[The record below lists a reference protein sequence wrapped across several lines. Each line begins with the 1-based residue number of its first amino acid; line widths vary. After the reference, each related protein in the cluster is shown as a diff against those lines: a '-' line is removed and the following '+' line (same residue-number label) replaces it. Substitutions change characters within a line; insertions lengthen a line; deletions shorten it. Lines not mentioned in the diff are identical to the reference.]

1 MTSRQLQFCLF
12 RIAFVSGVSLEMQRS
27 MSSPGRMIGGAGVK
41 AATESVEAVPVQRRR
56 VAVVMYFVVFLYAAA
71 FWIQTGVMPVGG
83 VPHDASCWSPLSIP
97 CSFYQRSWG
106 LTQWYLATWRQC
118 LLWLLFW
125 EAHSLEDWGISLEP
139 GQHSCWPSCP
149 PSSPT
154 SLWLWPM
161 GSQLCFSLVSL
172 DL

>member
-1 MTSRQLQFCLF
+1 MTSRQHFCLC
-12 RIAFVSGVSLEMQRS
+12 RVPLSVEMQRS
-27 MSSPGRMIGGAGVK
+27 MSSPGRMIGGEGVK

-56 VAVVMYFVVFLYAAA
+56 VAVVMYLVVFLYAAA

-83 VPHDASCWSPLSIP
+83 ALHASCWSPFSIP
-97 CSFYQRSWG
+97 CSFSQRSWE
-106 LTQWYLATWRQC
+106 LTQWYSATWRQY

-125 EAHSLEDWGISLEP
+125 VAHSLEDWEISLEL
-139 GQHSCWPSCP
+139 GQHSCWPSYP

-154 SLWLWPM
+154 SLWLWLM